1 MGDQE
6 ATDAFVESPWCQA
19 VLARMEAPGRY
30 EAFESQARHVGNC
43 AHPIRL
49 KGHVLATD
57 TTSGQRAVAFSSADT
72 PDGVVY
78 KACENRRSSRC
89 PTCAEVHRQD
99 AKHLVRAGLGAGL
112 AGGKGVPDTVS
123 SPPAIFATLTAPSFG
138 AVHSA
143 FHDRPRPCTPAN
155 PKARCPHGRPVAC
168 FDRHRSD
175 DSLVGQPLC
184 THCYRYSHHIL
195 WNSLSSEL
203 WRRTTI
209 YLRRTLA
216 AAVNMT
222 PTQLETVVRVSF
234 CKVAEFQRRG
244 AVHLHVV
251 VRLDAAGDEIAAPPD
266 FFDANLLAGAF
277 LRAVRAVQVAYPV
290 PLEGRAQVARFG
302 SECDFTVLDT
312 GTGPAKVAR
321 YVSKYVAKSSD
332 TGGVLDRPLRPA
344 DIVNLHKLPLSDHE
358 RRLVETAWRLGGRSE
373 LASLKLRTWTHQLG
387 YRGHVLTKS
396 RRYST
401 TFKALGAVR
410 VAWRVARA
418 QHRGDPWA
426 RRRAIGSVEF
436 EACFE
441 PVGVG
446 WSMRGDPVLAAEL
459 HERDSDGRKAYWD
472 SHDEDEWYERM
483 AGAA

>member
-1 MGDQE
+1 MDDQE
-6 ATDAFVESPWCQA
+6 AVDAFVESPWCQA

-57 TTSGQRAVAFSSADT
+57 TTSGQRAVAFSSAAT

-89 PTCAEVHRQD
+89 PACAEVHRQD
-99 AKHLVRAGLGAGL
+99 AKHLVRAGL

-123 SPPAIFATLTAPSFG
+123 SHPAIFATLTAPSFG

-155 PKARCPHGRPVAC
+155 PRARCPHGRPVAC
-168 FDRHRSD
+168 FHRHRPD
-175 DSLVGQPLC
+175 EAVVGQALC
-184 THCYRYSHHIL
+184 PACYRYSQHVL

-203 WRRTTI
+203 WRRVTI

-216 AAVNMT
+216 AAVDMT
-222 PTQLETVVRVSF
+222 PTELDTHVRVSF

-244 AVHLHVV
+244 AVHLHVI
-251 VRLDAAGDEIAAPPD
+251 VRLDAAGDEIGAPSHA
-266 FFDANLLAGAF
+266 FGATVLAGAF
-277 LRAVRAVQVAYPV
+277 LRAVRAVRLAYPV
-290 PLEGRAQVARFG
+290 RLEGRAQVARFG
-302 SECDFTVLDT
+302 SECDVTVLDT
-312 GTGPAKVAR
+312 GTGAAKVAR

-332 TGGVLDRPLRPA
+332 TGGALDRPLRPA
-344 DIVNLHKLPLSDHE
+344 DMANLHELELSDHE
-358 RRLVETAWRLGGRSE
+358 QRLVETAWRLGGRSE
-373 LASLKLRTWTHQLG
+373 LAGLKLRTWTHQLG

-418 QHRGDPWA
+418 QRRSDPWG
-426 RRRAIGSVEF
+426 RSRAIGAVEF

-441 PVGVG
+441 PIGVG
-446 WSMRGDPVLAAEL
+446 WSLRGDPVLAANL
-459 HERDSDGRKAYWD
+459 HERDSDDRRAYWD
-472 SHDEDEWYERM
+472 SLDEDEWHERL

>member
-1 MGDQE
+1 MDEQE
-6 ATDAFVESPWCQA
+6 AADAFVESPWCRA

-30 EAFESQARHVGNC
+30 EAFESQAAHVGNC

-57 TTSGQRAVAFSSADT
+57 VTSGQRAVAFCSADT

-89 PTCAEVHRQD
+89 PACAEVHRQD
-99 AKHLVRAGLGAGL
+99 AKHLVRAGL
-112 AGGKGVPDTVS
+112 AGGKGVPETVTTH
-123 SPPAIFATLTAPSFG
+123 PAIFATLTAPSFG

-143 FHDRPRPCTPAN
+143 FGDRPRPCTPAN
-155 PKARCPHGRPVAC
+155 PSARCRHGRPVAC
-168 FDRHRSD
+168 FDRHRPD
-175 DSLVGQPLC
+175 DAAVGQALC
-184 THCYRYSHHIL
+184 PDCYRYSHHVL

-216 AAVNMT
+216 AAMGMT
-222 PTQLETVVRVSF
+222 PSELEKVVRVSF

-251 VRLDAAGDEIAAPPD
+251 VRLDSAGDDIVVPSDA
-266 FFDANLLAGAF
+266 FDASILAGAF
-277 LRAVRAVQVAYPV
+277 LRAVRAVQIAYPV
-290 PLEGRAQVARFG
+290 LLGGRAQVARFG
-302 SECDFTVLDT
+302 SECDVTILDT
-312 GTGPAKVAR
+312 GTGAAKVAR
-321 YVSKYVAKSSD
+321 YISKYVAKSSD
-332 TGGVLDRPLRPA
+332 SGGVLDRPFRPS
-344 DIVNLHKLPLSDHE
+344 DIANVHKLALSEHE
-358 RRLVETAWRLGGRSE
+358 RRLVQTAWRLGGRSE
-373 LASLKLRTWTHQLG
+373 LADLKLRTWTHQLG

-410 VAWRVARA
+410 VAWRESRA
-418 QHRGDPWA
+418 QHRRDPWG
-426 RRRAIGSVEF
+426 RPRAIGAVEF
-436 EACFE
+436 EASFE

-446 WSMRGDPVLAAEL
+446 WSLRGDPVLAVNL
-459 HERDSDGRKAYWD
+459 HEGDSAGRKAYWD
-472 SHDEDEWYERM
+472 SLDEDEWHERL
-483 AGAA
+483 AAAV

>member
-1 MGDQE
+1 MDDQE
-6 ATDAFVESPWCQA
+6 AMDAFVESPWCRA

-43 AHPIRL
+43 AHPVRL
-49 KGHVLATD
+49 RGHVVATD
-57 TTSGQRAVAFSSADT
+57 VASGKRAVAFSSSDT

-89 PTCAEVHRQD
+89 PACAEVHRQD
-99 AKHLVRAGLGAGL
+99 AKHLVRAGL
-112 AGGKGVPDTVS
+112 AGGKGIPDTVS
-123 SPPAIFATLTAPSFG
+123 THPAIFATLTAPSFG
-138 AVHSA
+138 AVHSV

-155 PKARCPHGRPVAC
+155 PKARCRHGRPVAC
-168 FDRHRSD
+168 FDRHGLND
-175 DSLVGQPLC
+175 TVVGQPLC
-184 THCYRYSHHIL
+184 PHCYRYSHHVL

-216 AAVNMT
+216 TAVGMT
-222 PTQLETVVRVSF
+222 PAELATIVQVSF

-251 VRLDAAGDEIAAPPD
+251 VRLDAAGEDVDVPPEV
-266 FFDANLLAGAF
+266 FDANLLAGAF
-277 LRAVRAVQVAYPV
+277 LRAVKAVQVAYPV
-290 PLEGRAQVARFG
+290 LLDGRAQVARFG
-302 SECDFTVLDT
+302 SECDVTVLDT
-312 GTGPAKVAR
+312 ATRAAKVAR
-321 YVSKYVAKSSD
+321 YISKYVAKSSD
-332 TGGVLDRPLRPA
+332 SGGVLDRPMRPA
-344 DIVNLHKLPLSDHE
+344 DISNLNKLSVSDHE
-358 RRLVETAWRLGGRSE
+358 RRLVKTAWRLGGRSE
-373 LASLKLRTWTHQLG
+373 LATLKLRTWTHQLG

-418 QHRGDPWA
+418 QRRSDPWG
-426 RRRAIGSVEF
+426 RPRAIGAVEF
-436 EACFE
+436 EATFE

-446 WSMRGDPVLAAEL
+446 WSLRGDPVLAAEL
-459 HERDSDGRKAYWD
+459 HERDSDGQRAYWD
-472 SHDEDEWYERM
+472 SLDEDEWHERM

>member
-1 MGDQE
+1 MDDQE
-6 ATDAFVESPWCQA
+6 AMDAFVESPWCQA

-43 AHPIRL
+43 AHPVRL
-49 KGHVLATD
+49 KGRVLATD
-57 TTSGQRAVAFSSADT
+57 VVSGKRTVAFSSADT

-89 PTCAEVHRQD
+89 PACAEVHRQD
-99 AKHLVRAGLGAGL
+99 AKHLVRAGL
-112 AGGKGVPDTVS
+112 AGGKGIPDTVS
-123 SPPAIFATLTAPSFG
+123 THPAIFATLTAPSFG
-138 AVHSA
+138 AVHSV

-155 PKARCPHGRPVAC
+155 PKAGCRHGRPIAC
-168 FDRHRSD
+168 FDRHGAND
-175 DSLVGQPLC
+175 TVVGQPLC
-184 THCYRYSHHIL
+184 PHCYRYTHHVL

-216 AAVNMT
+216 AAMHIT
-222 PTQLETVVRVSF
+222 PLELASVVRVSF

-251 VRLDAAGDEIAAPPD
+251 VRLDAAGDDVGAPPD
-266 FFDANLLAGAF
+266 VFDSNLLAGAF

-290 PLEGRAQVARFG
+290 RLGGRSEVARFG
-302 SECDFTVLDT
+302 SECDVTVLDT
-312 GTGPAKVAR
+312 GTRAAKVAR

-332 TGGVLDRPLRPA
+332 TGGVLDRPVRPA
-344 DIVNLHKLPLSDHE
+344 DITNIDHLALSDHE

-373 LASLKLRTWTHQLG
+373 LATLKLRTWAHQLG
-387 YRGHVLTKS
+387 FRGHVLTKS

-418 QHRGDPWA
+418 QQRRDPWG
-426 RRRAIGSVEF
+426 RPRAIGAVEF
-436 EACFE
+436 EATFE

-446 WSMRGDPVLAAEL
+446 WSLRGDPVLAAEL
-459 HERDSDGRKAYWD
+459 HERDSDGQRAFWD
-472 SHDEDEWYERM
+472 SLDEDEWRERM

>member
-1 MGDQE
+1 MYDRE
-6 ATDAFVESPWCQA
+6 AIDAFVESPWCRA

-30 EAFESQARHVGNC
+30 DAFEAQARHVGNC

-57 TTSGQRAVAFSSADT
+57 TASGKRAVAFSSADT

-89 PTCAEVHRQD
+89 PACAEVHRQD
-99 AKHLVRAGLGAGL
+99 AKHLVRAGLS
-112 AGGKGVPDTVS
+112 GGKGVPDTVAS
-123 SPPAIFATLTAPSFG
+123 HPAIFATLTAPSFG
-138 AVHSA
+138 AVHST

-155 PKARCPHGRPVAC
+155 PKARCRHRRAVAC
-168 FDRHRSD
+168 FERHGPD
-175 DSLVGQPLC
+175 EGLVGQPLC
-184 THCYRYSHHIL
+184 PDCYRYSQQVL

-209 YLRRTLA
+209 YLRRALA
-216 AAVNMT
+216 AAVDMT
-222 PTQLETVVRVSF
+222 PSELDTHVRVSF

-244 AVHLHVV
+244 AVHLHVI
-251 VRLDAAGDEIAAPPD
+251 VRLDAADDDDEMNAPPVA
-266 FFDANLLAGAF
+266 FDTTLLAGAF

-290 PLEGRAQVARFG
+290 RLEGRPQVARFG
-302 SECDFTVLDT
+302 SECDVTVLDT
-312 GTGPAKVAR
+312 ATRAAKVAR
-321 YVSKYVAKSSD
+321 YISKYVAKSSD
-332 TGGVLDRPLRPA
+332 TGGVLDRPLRPG
-344 DIVNLHKLPLSDHE
+344 DIANLHKIGLSDHE
-358 RRLVETAWRLGGRSE
+358 RRLVETAWRLGGRSD
-373 LASLKLRTWTHQLG
+373 LAALKLRRWTHQLG

-418 QHRGDPWA
+418 QHHSDPWG
-426 RRRAIGSVEF
+426 RPRSIGAVEF

-446 WSMRGDPVLAAEL
+446 WSLRGDPVLAAEL
-459 HERDSDGRKAYWD
+459 HGRDSDGRKAYWD
-472 SHDEDEWYERM
+472 SLDEDEWYERLT
-483 AGAA
+483 GAA

>member
-6 ATDAFVESPWCQA
+6 AIDAFVESPWCQA

-49 KGHVLATD
+49 TGHVLATD

-89 PTCAEVHRQD
+89 PACAEVHRQD
-99 AKHLVRAGLGAGL
+99 AKHLVRAGL
-112 AGGKGVPDTVS
+112 AGGKGVPESVS
-123 SPPAIFATLTAPSFG
+123 SHPAIFATLTAPSFG

-155 PKARCPHGRPVAC
+155 PKARCRHGRAVAC
-168 FDRHRSD
+168 FDRHGTED
-175 DSLVGQPLC
+175 AVVGQPLC
-184 THCYRYSHHIL
+184 PDCYRYSHHVL

-216 AAVNMT
+216 AAVGMT
-222 PTQLETVVRVSF
+222 PNELDTHVRVSF

-244 AVHLHVV
+244 AVHLHVI
-251 VRLDAAGDEIAAPPD
+251 VRLDAADDVIVAPPLD
-266 FFDANLLAGAF
+266 FDATVLAGAF
-277 LRAVRAVQVAYPV
+277 LRAVRTVQVAYPAR
-290 PLEGRAQVARFG
+290 LEGRPQVARFG
-302 SECDFTVLDT
+302 SECEVTVLDT
-312 GTGPAKVAR
+312 STRAAKVAR

-332 TGGVLDRPLRPA
+332 TSGVLDRPVRPG
-344 DIVNLHKLPLSDHE
+344 DIA
-358 RRLVETAWRLGGRSE
+358 RRLGGRSE
-373 LASLKLRTWTHQLG
+373 LASMKLRTWTHQLG

-418 QHRGDPWA
+418 RHGSDPWG
-426 RRRAIGSVEF
+426 RPQAIGAVEF
-436 EACFE
+436 GASFE

-446 WSMRGDPVLAAEL
+446 WSLRGDPVLAAEL

-472 SHDEDEWYERM
+472 SLDEDEWYERM
-483 AGAA
+483 AGVA

>member
-6 ATDAFVESPWCQA
+6 AMDAFAESPWCRA
-19 VLARMEAPGRY
+19 VLARLEAPGAY
-30 EAFESQARHVGNC
+30 EAFESQAAHVGNC
-43 AHPIRL
+43 SHPIRL
-49 KGHVLATD
+49 KGHVVATD
-57 TTSGQRAVAFSSADT
+57 TASGQRVVSFSSADT

-89 PTCAEVHRQD
+89 PACAEVHRQD
-99 AKHLVRAGLGAGL
+99 AKHLVRAGL

-123 SPPAIFATLTAPSFG
+123 SHPAIFATLTAPSFG
-138 AVHSA
+138 AVHSV
-143 FHDRPRPCTPAN
+143 FHDRPRPCTPAS

-168 FDRHRSD
+168 FGRHRPD
-175 DSLVGQPLC
+175 EEAVGQPLC
-184 THCYRYSHHIL
+184 PDCYRYSHQIL
-195 WNSLSSEL
+195 WNSLSSQL

-216 AAVNMT
+216 AAVGMT
-222 PTQLETVVRVSF
+222 PTELEKVVRVSF

-251 VRLDAAGDEIAAPPD
+251 VRLDAAGDDTAAPPID
-266 FFDANLLAGAF
+266 FDATVLAGAF
-277 LRAVRAVQVAYPV
+277 LRAVKAVQVAYPV
-290 PLEGRAQVARFG
+290 RLERRAQVARFG
-302 SECDFTVLDT
+302 SECDVTVLDT
-312 GTGPAKVAR
+312 GTRAAKVAR

-344 DIVNLHKLPLSDHE
+344 DIANLHKLGLSDHE
-358 RRLVETAWRLGGRSE
+358 RRRWETAWRLGGRSE
-373 LASLKLRTWTHQLG
+373 LASMKLRTWTHQLG

-410 VAWRVARA
+410 VAWRVART
-418 QHRGDPWA
+418 QNRRDPWG
-426 RRRAIGSVEF
+426 RPLAIGAVEF
-436 EACFE
+436 EASFE

-446 WSMRGDPVLAAEL
+446 WSLRGDPVLAANL
-459 HERDSDGRKAYWD
+459 HERDRDGRKAHWD
-472 SHDEDEWYERM
+472 SLDEDEWYEKM

>member
-1 MGDQE
+1 MDDRE
-6 ATDAFVESPWCQA
+6 AMDAFVESPWCRA
-19 VLARMEAPGRY
+19 VLARMAAPGRY

-43 AHPIRL
+43 AHPVRL
-49 KGHVLATD
+49 KGHVVATD
-57 TTSGQRAVAFSSADT
+57 TVSGQRAVAFSSADT

-89 PTCAEVHRQD
+89 PACAEVHRQD
-99 AKHLVRAGLGAGL
+99 AKHLVRAGL

-123 SPPAIFATLTAPSFG
+123 SHPAIFATLTAPSFG
-138 AVHSA
+138 AVHST

-168 FDRHRSD
+168 FERHRSD
-175 DSLVGQPLC
+175 DTVVGQPLC
-184 THCYRYSHHIL
+184 PHCYRYTAHVL

-209 YLRRTLA
+209 YLHRTLA

-222 PTQLETVVRVSF
+222 PTQLEKVVRPSF

-251 VRLDAAGDEIAAPPD
+251 VRLDAAGDDIGVPPAP
-266 FFDANLLAGAF
+266 FDATVLAEAF
-277 LRAVRAVQVAYPV
+277 LRAVRAVRVAYPV
-290 PLEGRAQVARFG
+290 RLEGRAHVARFG
-302 SECDFTVLDT
+302 SECDVTVLDT
-312 GTGPAKVAR
+312 GTRAAKVAR

-332 TGGVLDRPLRPA
+332 TGGVLDSPVRPA
-344 DIVNLHKLPLSDHE
+344 DMANLHKLALSDHE

-373 LASLKLRTWTHQLG
+373 LSTLKLRTWAHQLG

-418 QHRGDPWA
+418 RRLSDPWG
-426 RRRAIGSVEF
+426 RPRATGAVEF
-436 EACFE
+436 EAAFE

-446 WSMRGDPVLAAEL
+446 WSLRGDPVLAANL
-459 HERDSDGRKAYWD
+459 HECDTDGRRAYWD
-472 SHDEDEWYERM
+472 SLDEDEWHEKM
-483 AGAA
+483 AEVA

>member
-6 ATDAFVESPWCQA
+6 AIDAFVASPWCQA

-43 AHPIRL
+43 AHPVRL
-49 KGHVLATD
+49 KGRVLAKD
-57 TTSGQRAVAFSSADT
+57 TITGHRAVAFSSADT

-89 PTCAEVHRQD
+89 PACAEVHRQD
-99 AKHLVRAGLGAGL
+99 AKHLVRAGL
-112 AGGKGVPDTVS
+112 AGGKGIPASVS
-123 SPPAIFATLTAPSFG
+123 SHPAVFATLTAPSFG
-138 AVHSA
+138 AVHRA

-155 PKARCPHGRPVAC
+155 PKARCRHGRTIAC
-168 FDRHRSD
+168 FDRHGPD
-175 DSLVGQPLC
+175 DAVVGQPLC
-184 THCYRYSHHIL
+184 PSCYHYSEHVL

-209 YLRRTLA
+209 YLRRILSSA
-216 AAVNMT
+216 AHMT
-222 PTQLETVVRVSF
+222 PSELERVVRVSF

-251 VRLDAAGDEIAAPPD
+251 VRLDAADDDVAAPPEV
-266 FFDANLLAGAF
+266 FDANLLAGAF

-290 PLEGRAQVARFG
+290 RLEGRAQLARFG
-302 SECDFTVLDT
+302 RECDVAILDT
-312 GTGPAKVAR
+312 GTGAAKVAR
-321 YVSKYVAKSSD
+321 YISKYVAKSSD
-332 TGGVLDRPLRPA
+332 SGGVLDRPIRPS
-344 DIVNLHKLPLSDHE
+344 DITTIHELGLSDHE

-373 LASLKLRTWTHQLG
+373 LATMKLRTWAHHLG

-410 VAWRVARA
+410 VAWRMARA
-418 QHRGDPWA
+418 ERRTDPWG
-426 RRRAIGSVEF
+426 RPRALGVVEF
-436 EACFE
+436 EATFE

-446 WSMRGDPVLAAEL
+446 WSLRGDPVLAAEL
-459 HERDSDGRKAYWD
+459 HGRDSDGRRAYWD
-472 SHDEDEWYERM
+472 SLDEDARYERI
-483 AGAA
+483 AGVA